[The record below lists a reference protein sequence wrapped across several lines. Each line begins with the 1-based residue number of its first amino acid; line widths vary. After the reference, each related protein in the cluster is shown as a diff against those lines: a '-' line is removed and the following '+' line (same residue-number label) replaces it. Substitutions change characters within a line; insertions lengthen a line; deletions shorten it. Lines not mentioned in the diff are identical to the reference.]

1 MRVGA
6 GGIEKNYPIYSFL
19 SSQRI
24 HKQRKPAA
32 ARVTAKR
39 AAREGAAKGTT
50 RGADRG
56 VAGVSAARGAV
67 RGGEV
72 IGGGAAKGGAVIGAA
87 RKQLEEQPENE
98 QH

>member
-1 MRVGA
+1 MGA

-32 ARVTAKR
+32 ARVTAKK
-39 AAREGAAKGTT
+39 AAREGAAKGAT
-50 RGADRG
+50 RG
-56 VAGVSAARGAV
+56 VAGVSAAR
-67 RGGEV
+67 
-72 IGGGAAKGGAVIGAA
+72 GGAVIGAA

>member
-39 AAREGAAKGTT
+39 AAREGAAKGAT
-50 RGADRG
+50 RG